1 MTTSILLPE
10 KNIAADQRREFIAFL
25 EKQFANPQPELLA
38 PQLVEFIKSNP
49 LAMDDFPRQEGT
61 YTRTVLL
68 RHESG
73 FEAMVARWS
82 EGTTS
87 RIHGHPWFNLYCVIH
102 GRLEM
107 DDYLLKEDELIW
119 ISSGELQENE
129 VSFFIGEK
137 GRFDNNIHRV
147 HAREETLSLHISSD
161 DATRGQVFR
170 L

>member
-1 MTTSILLPE
+1 MTA
-10 KNIAADQRREFIAFL
+10 NIDVSKAYKDHVQHAELITFL
-25 EKQFANPQPELLA
+25 EKHFTNPQPELISQ
-38 PQLVEFIKSNP
+38 QLGQFLKNNP
-49 LAMDDFPRQEGT
+49 LAIEDFPRKEGT

-82 EGTTS
+82 KGTIS
-87 RIHGHPWFNLYCVIH
+87 PIHGHPWFNLYSVIH
-102 GRLEM
+102 GCLVME
-107 DDYLLKEDELIW
+107 DYLLKKDGLVL
-119 ISSGELQENE
+119 ISSGEVEKNG

-161 DATRGQVFR
+161 DAAKGQIFS
-170 L
+170 